1 MLHQTWLCEERNKLS
16 SWISIRPIEAM
27 LPERLRITS
36 LLQKPKERN
45 AKVELERKVYYN

>member
-1 MLHQTWLCEERNKLS
+1 MVMRGKEQVVKLD
-16 SWISIRPIEAM
+16 IHPIEAM

-36 LLQKPKERN
+36 LLQKPEERN